1 MSVSLARRELSRI
14 APSRPSGVTIGVFDG
29 VHRGHQHLIGVLL
42 ERARR
47 EGLATVALTFNPHPR
62 TVLRPGTAI
71 TYLTS
76 LEERVELLQGQG
88 LDSVGVLAFTS
99 ELAQLSAE
107 DFLSLLVQELEM
119 RLLVVGPDFALGR
132 NRSGTIGVMREIG
145 ERLGFRVEVAP
156 LLAEADEKVGSSA
169 IRQALSAG
177 DVGRVARLLGRPFSL
192 RGPVVTGDRRG
203 RSLGFPTANIA
214 IGLDRALP
222 AYGIYVTRAY
232 VRENAYES
240 CTSIG
245 IRPTFDVEPRP
256 VVETFILDF
265 DEDIYG
271 REMQIDLLHRLRG
284 EERFASAQQ
293 LIAQMEKD
301 VRATREWFQGEKRKT
316 QSGQRQ

>member
-1 MSVSLARRELSRI
+1 MSVSLARRELSRV
-14 APSRPSGVTIGVFDG
+14 AAGRPCGVTIGVFDG

-42 ERARR
+42 ELARR
-47 EGLATVALTFNPHPR
+47 EGFASVAVTFNPHPR
-62 TVLRPGTAI
+62 TVLRPGTAL

-107 DFLSLLVQELEM
+107 DFLTLLVQELEM

-132 NRSGTIGVMREIG
+132 NRAGTIGVMREIG

-169 IRQALSAG
+169 IRQALAAG
-177 DVGRVARLLGRPFSL
+177 DVERVGRLLGRPFSL
-192 RGPVVTGDRRG
+192 RGPVVAGDRRG
-203 RSLGFPTANIA
+203 RTLGFPTANMA

-232 VRENAYES
+232 VRESAYES

-265 DEDIYG
+265 DEEIYG

-284 EERFASAQQ
+284 EERFASAEE
-293 LIAQMEKD
+293 LVAQMEKD
-301 VRATREWFQGEKRKT
+301 VGATREWFDTE
-316 QSGQRQ
+316 

>member
-1 MSVSLARRELSRI
+1 MSVTLARRELSRV
-14 APSRPSGVTIGVFDG
+14 APGRPCGVTIGVFDG
-29 VHRGHQHLIGVLL
+29 VHRGHQHLAGVLL
-42 ERARR
+42 ERAKA

-62 TVLRPGTAI
+62 TVLRPGTAV

-76 LEERVELLQGQG
+76 LEERVELLQALG

-107 DFLSLLVQELEM
+107 DFLSLLVEELEM

-132 NRSGTIGVMREIG
+132 NRVGTIGVMRQIG

-169 IRQALSAG
+169 IRQALAEG
-177 DVGRVARLLGRPFSL
+177 NIGRVGRLLGRPFSL
-192 RGPVVTGDRRG
+192 RGPVVAGDRRG
-203 RSLGFPTANIA
+203 RTLGFPTANIA

-232 VRENAYES
+232 MRENSYES

-256 VVETFILDF
+256 IVETYILDF
-265 DEDIYG
+265 DEDVY
-271 REMQIDLLHRLRG
+271 RQEMRIDLLHRLRG
-284 EERFASAQQ
+284 EQRFASAEE
-293 LIAQMEKD
+293 LIAQMRRDIED
-301 VRATREWFQGEKRKT
+301 TRAWFKGLK
-316 QSGQRQ
+316 

>member
-14 APSRPSGVTIGVFDG
+14 APGRPCGVTIGVFDG
-29 VHRGHQHLIGVLL
+29 VHRGHQHLIGLLL

-62 TVLRPGTAI
+62 TVLRPGTAV

-132 NRSGTIGVMREIG
+132 NRAGTIGVMREIG

-169 IRQALSAG
+169 IRQALGAG
-177 DVGRVARLLGRPFSL
+177 DVERVGRLLGRPFSL

-203 RSLGFPTANIA
+203 RTLGFPTANIA
-214 IGLDRALP
+214 LGLDRALP

-232 VRENAYES
+232 VRESAHES

-256 VVETFILDF
+256 VVETFVLDF
-265 DEDIYG
+265 DEEIYG

-284 EERFASAQQ
+284 EERFASAEE
-293 LIAQMEKD
+293 LVAQMKQD
-301 VRATREWFQGEKRKT
+301 VKATREWFGEMREEK
-316 QSGQRQ
+316 

>member
-14 APSRPSGVTIGVFDG
+14 APGRPCGVTIGVFDG
-29 VHRGHQHLIGVLL
+29 VHRGHQHLIGTLI
-42 ERARR
+42 ERAHR

-62 TVLRPGTAI
+62 TVLRPGTAV

-76 LEERVELLQGQG
+76 LEERAELLQGQG

-132 NRSGTIGVMREIG
+132 NRAGTIGVMREIG

-169 IRQALSAG
+169 IRKALAAG
-177 DVGRVARLLGRPFSL
+177 DVEQVGRLLGRPFSL
-192 RGPVVTGDRRG
+192 RGPVVAGDRRG
-203 RSLGFPTANIA
+203 RTLGFPTANIA

-222 AYGIYVTRAY
+222 AFGIYVTRAY
-232 VRENAYES
+232 LRESAYES

-284 EERFASAQQ
+284 EERFPSAEE

-301 VRATREWFQGEKRKT
+301 VRDTREWFREMDKEK
-316 QSGQRQ
+316 

>member
-1 MSVSLARRELSRI
+1 VSVTLARRELSRV
-14 APSRPSGVTIGVFDG
+14 APGRPCGVTIGVFDG
-29 VHRGHQHLIGVLL
+29 VHRGHQHLAGVLL
-42 ERARR
+42 EHAKA

-62 TVLRPGTAI
+62 TVLRPGTAV

-76 LEERVELLQGQG
+76 LEERVELLQALG

-107 DFLSLLVQELEM
+107 DFLSLLVEELEM

-132 NRSGTIGVMREIG
+132 NRVGTIGVMRQIG

-169 IRQALSAG
+169 IRQALAEG
-177 DVGRVARLLGRPFSL
+177 NIGRVGRLLGRPFSL
-192 RGPVVTGDRRG
+192 RGPVVAGDRRG
-203 RSLGFPTANIA
+203 RTLGFPTANIA

-232 VRENAYES
+232 MRENSYES

-256 VVETFILDF
+256 IVETYILDF
-265 DEDIYG
+265 DEDVY
-271 REMQIDLLHRLRG
+271 RQEMRIDLLHRLRG
-284 EERFASAQQ
+284 EQRFASAEE
-293 LIAQMEKD
+293 LIAQMRRDIED
-301 VRATREWFQGEKRKT
+301 TRAWFKGLK
-316 QSGQRQ
+316 